1 MGKCVMNKDF
11 DTIDLNKTGELTT
24 EEEERKMA
32 AEEKAGI
39 HVQVLSILVDELR
52 AAVKG
57 GTAEKSE
64 EAGEVDEYTEV
75 SGESAEGVPGETAE
89 IAGDFD
95 TQELGGNFDTQ
106 ELNDA
111 AEADAEE
118 LPEETAEI
126 TGDFDT
132 QEIAGN
138 LDTQELAGAAQTSA
152 EERPADTAAASLT
165 NEAAYVDEENTKDR
179 VFQGEVS
186 VDTMLLTDISE
197 EIKRDLQETQVLD
210 VSKVK
215 MVGTETMPL
224 IDLDSDLFEI
234 VGGRI
239 GTDIEDKPVMVK
251 HRTPEEDFGEDF
263 DRAAEEAGDAEYDDA
278 EAYADEDG
286 YNGDAEDGYAD
297 AEYADEDGYA
307 DEDAGYADDAEYT
320 DEGEYAEDAQYADVD
335 EGEYI
340 DEDSEYDD
348 EVSGYEG
355 DDAEYVNEEGYADE
369 DAEYADEEGYTDE
382 AA

>member
-1 MGKCVMNKDF
+1 MNKDF

-95 TQELGGNFDTQ
+95 TQETSGNLDTQ
-106 ELNDA
+106 ELGGNLDTQEITEA
-111 AEADAEE
+111 AEEV
-118 LPEETAEI
+118 PEETAEI
-126 TGDFDT
+126 AEDFDT
-132 QEIAGN
+132 QKIAGN
-138 LDTQELAGAAQTSA
+138 LDTQELAGAAQTSE
-152 EERPADTAAASLT
+152 EERPAETAAASSVT
-165 NEAAYVDEENTKDR
+165 EAAYVDEENTKDR
-179 VFQGEVS
+179 VVRGEVS

-251 HRTPEEDFGEDF
+251 HRTPEVDLARTLTARRKRPGTQSTPTRTAIPAMPKMGMPMRNMQT
-263 DRAAEEAGDAEYDDA
+263 RA
-278 EAYADEDG
+278 
-286 YNGDAEDGYAD
+286 N
-297 AEYADEDGYA
+297 
-307 DEDAGYADDAEYT
+307 T
-320 DEGEYAEDAQYADVD
+320 QRTQ
-335 EGEYI
+335 
-340 DEDSEYDD
+340 STTMRMM
-348 EVSGYEG
+348 SNTSTKT
-355 DDAEYVNEEGYADE
+355 VNTMMKRLA
-369 DAEYADEEGYTDE
+369 TKVTMRSM
-382 AA
+382 